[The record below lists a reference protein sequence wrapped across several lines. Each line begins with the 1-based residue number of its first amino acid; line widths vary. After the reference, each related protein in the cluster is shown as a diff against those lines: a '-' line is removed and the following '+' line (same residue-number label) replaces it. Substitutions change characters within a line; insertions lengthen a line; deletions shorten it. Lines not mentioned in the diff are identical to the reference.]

1 MQCRER
7 EGKYRRRRTSAIIVR
22 DRSHVNLTL
31 NLCNCG
37 KQELGLKQVLRSD
50 HDIFYFIKEWEG
62 YMRPRNTGK

>member
-7 EGKYRRRRTSAIIVR
+7 EGKYRRRRTSSIIVR

-37 KQELGLKQVLRSD
+37 KQELELKQVLRSD

-62 YMRPRNTGK
+62 YMSPRNTGK